1 MAYTGEDLTNYQAGY
16 EYLPQKQYSLDY
28 TLPTSTTEEQ
38 VTQSFGIPY
47 TGAFTGSGGGG
58 GGASAGSSLSDIH
71 GYDPHTS
78 KTFTKD
84 VWSQITP
91 GVFGW
96 KPTQVT
102 GYMSPSGWKTAKGKN
117 ISHLGLNVPS
127 IIGGIFDKN
136 WGQTMPGDIRGLFTE
151 GLGSGID
158 EIKEGTEE
166 WFDMIKQKT
175 GWSNYQIKKQ
185 MEKKQK
191 KEAEDKIAKQ
201 QADVKASGADVGH
214 YTPGASHYT
223 RGRDQGGLGLTQAQA
238 QSVSQANKDAGYST
252 FSGLAEGG
260 LARLGY
266 RGGQLVRPGPGRPG
280 YKGRED
286 PMGGFA
292 HQTAQ
297 EMREAAPDQFGGGM
311 NISHGG
317 AGEGTVSHGGG
328 DGGLSKFINT
338 DLIST
343 EPSMELMYSPSQLAN
358 IRARIFNKDLT
369 SEDDINVEGDISGA
383 IGPVDY
389 STQFTDQGIGNTSIN
404 YNNLSALIDANKNFN
419 VGYNTNIN
427 DWDVDANISNLKDA
441 SLSAAKNGWGVNLT
455 HNPEGTNVN
464 FGWSKTLGG
473 PEPTYDNQVLSDQ
486 ERNLIYGFNNGG
498 LVGIL

>member
-1 MAYTGEDLTNYQAGY
+1 MAYEGEDLTNYQAGY

-28 TLPTSTTEEQ
+28 TLPTSTTEEP
-38 VTQSFGIPY
+38 VTQNFGIPY

-151 GLGSGID
+151 RLGSGID
-158 EIKEGTEE
+158 EIKEGTQE

-175 GWSNYQIKKQ
+175 GWTNYQIKKQ
-185 MEKKQK
+185 MEKNQQKDAYLAEENLKAAQKAAADKQ
-191 KEAEDKIAKQ
+191 AAKTGP
-201 QADVKASGADVGH
+201 ATTG
-214 YTPGASHYT
+214 
-223 RGRDQGGLGLTQAQA
+223 QGGHIDPGDL
-238 QSVSQANKDAGYST
+238 KDIGGGFHEYKDSATAASYEGTHKAG
-252 FSGLAEGG
+252 G
-260 LARLGY
+260 RVGY
-266 RGGQLVRPGPGRPG
+266 RGGQLVRPGSGRPG
-280 YKGRED
+280 YAGKNPHEETSVA
-286 PMGGFA
+286 GGKA
-292 HQTAQ
+292 GYT
-297 EMREAAPDQFGGGM
+297 GGA
-311 NISHGG
+311 G
-317 AGEGTVSHGGG
+317 AGEGVKTVSHGGG
-328 DGGLSKFINT
+328 DGIKLGYMNT

-343 EPSMELMYSPSQLAN
+343 EPSMELMYSPSELAN

-427 DWDVDANISNLKDA
+427 DWDVNANISNLKDA
-441 SLSAAKNGWGVNLT
+441 SVMASKNGWGVNLT
-455 HNPEGTNVN
+455 HDPEGTNFNV
-464 FGWSKTLGG
+464 GWGTTFGG
-473 PEPTYDNQVLSDQ
+473 PEQTYNTQSLNDIFVSPTVYDDDIRLPIQ
-486 ERNLIYGFNNGG
+486 YGG